1 MLFSFWMTEA
11 QEVRLTSTQFIHA
24 NTPLAKIKINCMT
37 QNEINELE
45 KNPPPPFLI
54 HCITKSYDKNLWLKT
69 ESEGFKG

>member
-45 KNPPPPFLI
+45 KNPPPQLF
-54 HCITKSYDKNLWLKT
+54 
-69 ESEGFKG
+69 